1 MEGLSRK
8 MENAIPYKRRTHGPF
23 KVSMCV
29 YQKYGKTFEAKT
41 IITDSSKV
49 SSGHMHLFH
58 YESVAQLIR
67 DLIDGHKRNYQKG
80 LKKQEGRSTMNL
92 EEIESTRLDF
102 LEMNPAGMRR
112 HLQTPKFIKNKKA
125 TINPLN
131 NDNECFK
138 CALKIAIHKNELSK
152 SALSKYMLQPLLGY
166 DFS

>member
-80 LKKQEGRSTMNL
+80 LKKQEGRSTMNSK
-92 EEIESTRLDF
+92 EIESTRLDF
-102 LEMNPAGMRR
+102 LEMNPAGVRR
-112 HLQTPKFIKNKKA
+112 HLQTPKFIKNKEA

-131 NDNECFK
+131 NDND
-138 CALKIAIHKNELSK
+138 ALNVHLK
-152 SALSKYMLQPLLGY
+152 
-166 DFS
+166 